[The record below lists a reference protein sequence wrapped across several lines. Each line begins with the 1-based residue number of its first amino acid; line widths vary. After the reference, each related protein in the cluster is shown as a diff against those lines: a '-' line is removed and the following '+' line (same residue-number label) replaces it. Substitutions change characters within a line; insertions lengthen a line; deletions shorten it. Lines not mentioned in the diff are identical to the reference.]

1 MRRLGTVAAL
11 AGLLLA
17 APLWAQMR
25 GGRGFAAG
33 SHFGGFHGGGFRGP
47 VRGPFF
53 GGGFGHRP
61 GFFFRGSPFFTG
73 HRSRFFF
80 GASFGSPFYYPYYGY
95 AAYPYS
101 YPVVVETP
109 PPPAYYPEQYQEQ
122 GDLRR
127 DIDVL
132 TGKVDRLQQ
141 DVESRMPAPRPRARQ
156 QDETPH
162 PTTILVFRDQH
173 TREVQN
179 YAIVGETVWIL
190 DEKKADKLSLSDLD
204 LDATHRVNDQRGVDF
219 YLPQ

>member
-1 MRRLGTVAAL
+1 MGRLWTGAAL
-11 AGLLLA
+11 AVTLLVT
-17 APLWAQMR
+17 PLWAQVR
-25 GGRGFAAG
+25 GGRSFASGGRFG
-33 SHFGGFHGGGFRGP
+33 SLHGGGFRGP
-47 VRGPFF
+47 VRGPLF

-61 GFFFRGSPFFTG
+61 GFFFRGGPFFYG

-109 PPPAYYPEQYQEQ
+109 PAYYPEQYQEQ
-122 GDLRR
+122 GNLRR

-141 DVESRMPAPRPRARQ
+141 DVESRMPAPRPRSTTQ
-156 QDETPH
+156 QEETPH
-162 PTTILVFRDQH
+162 PTTVLVFRDNH

-179 YAIVGETVWIL
+179 YAIVGETVWIF
-190 DEKKADKLSLSDLD
+190 DEKKAEKIALSDLD